1 MVAATYALL
10 AAAMLCVGGAPVTLP
25 PCTLPGPWDI
35 RCLPGCF
42 LQVESGTCAPCPH
55 GSFMEHTNTDH
66 TCRRCRSC
74 DGAGAGFEE
83 GRPCSAPAD
92 AECRCRPGLHCV
104 SPDCPLCSGQPLCP
118 PGRQPGPPPEATS
131 CVPCPPGSYS
141 DSTSALP
148 CREHT
153 RCEDREMSTFINGT
167 QEADAICK
175 HQNNPMVL
183 IGSCFFGVLVIV
195 LTFLALFLYKRR
207 DRCSCP
213 IRGNQTKGLPTMNTL
228 QPKAERDQ
236 PGQTVYNIRANT
248 FQMGM
253 GNSVSI
259 NGGEAEPLQTD
270 GPDGEDLDPPSGE

>member
-1 MVAATYALL
+1 MMAATYALL

-74 DGAGAGFEE
+74 DGGAGFEE

-195 LTFLALFLYKRR
+195 LTFLALFLYK
-207 DRCSCP
+207 SE
-213 IRGNQTKGLPTMNTL
+213 QHHHH
-228 QPKAERDQ
+228 
-236 PGQTVYNIRANT
+236 TVQLATSSHPSSSSSHSQHHPPPRHTHHHHHYT
-248 FQMGM
+248 H
-253 GNSVSI
+253 NSTTSSHRSSQSLIPYSLVLSVKSQRKKI
-259 NGGEAEPLQTD
+259 N
-270 GPDGEDLDPPSGE
+270 